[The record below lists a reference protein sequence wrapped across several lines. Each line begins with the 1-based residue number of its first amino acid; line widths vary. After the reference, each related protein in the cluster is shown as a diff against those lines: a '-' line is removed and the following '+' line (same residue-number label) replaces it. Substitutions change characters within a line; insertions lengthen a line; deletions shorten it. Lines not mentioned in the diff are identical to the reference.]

1 LLTQYQTVNGLRHVW
16 TTFSED
22 QIDLDFSNPAVLTE
36 MIKVFL
42 FYLRQGIRI
51 IRLDAIA
58 FLWKKIRTSCLHLP
72 ETHEVV
78 KLLRTIGTAVNPDFL
93 LITETNVPNQENLS
107 YFGTGD
113 EAHMVYQFSLPPLL
127 LYTLFS
133 GNAIY
138 LVHWLSSMTDPG
150 EYCTFLNFTASH
162 DGIGMR
168 PLEGLLPAD
177 EKNNMLECMKQ
188 FGGRVSLKRNPD
200 GTESVYEINITYFD
214 ALKGTSAGLDNL
226 QVNRFLCSQI
236 IMMAL
241 KGIPAFYIHSLLA
254 TANDYA
260 GMEKTGRLR
269 SINRRKYSDSEIESL
284 LGTENSSQFIF
295 RELKRLIKLRQTST
309 AFHPNSS
316 QIVHTV
322 DSCFVAFTRSHPE
335 TGEKIHCISNIS
347 REPAEFDAQSLYEE
361 DTVLF
366 DLIQNRSV
374 DCNEGTITID
384 SYQTM
389 WLELYPQ

>member
-1 LLTQYQTVNGLRHVW
+1 
-16 TTFSED
+16 
-22 QIDLDFSNPAVLTE
+22 
-36 MIKVFL
+36 
-42 FYLRQGIRI
+42 
-51 IRLDAIA
+51 
-58 FLWKKIRTSCLHLP
+58 
-72 ETHEVV
+72 
-78 KLLRTIGTAVNPDFL
+78 
-93 LITETNVPNQENLS
+93 
-107 YFGTGD
+107 
-113 EAHMVYQFSLPPLL
+113 
-127 LYTLFS
+127 
-133 GNAIY
+133 
-138 LVHWLSSMTDPG
+138 
-150 EYCTFLNFTASH
+150 
-162 DGIGMR
+162 
-168 PLEGLLPAD
+168 
-177 EKNNMLECMKQ
+177 
-188 FGGRVSLKRNPD
+188 
-200 GTESVYEINITYFD
+200 
-214 ALKGTSAGLDNL
+214 
-226 QVNRFLCSQI
+226 
-236 IMMAL
+236 MMAL